1 MRSSTSAVDLLGIHT
16 TRSGR
21 LLPIRR
27 GLREGRSMA
36 STYDADPEGPRMS
49 SSYAWLPGHHLAV
62 AATLAH
68 ADELIGEVASLL
80 FDYQTQPGGIIQLRE
95 VPMITH
101 SQTVVVSMSPMP
113 RKVVL
118 LVADALVVLRN
129 AIEHTLFAEV
139 EYRDGT
145 LDKKGAK
152 VVEMPAAQTY
162 DAFDAW
168 VKGRARNGP
177 PSLQR
182 GSELIKRIERLQPFH
197 RTVSSH
203 DHPMALLTL
212 HTNHS
217 KHRAPAVTAVR
228 LAAVH
233 REDLT
238 PPSLADIER
247 RPEVP
252 LQVGEVIAKTP
263 RGQHIPVALFPTIG
277 INRPGTER
285 WPVLMKELDELAT
298 WVRTQ
303 AVPRLITG
311 IEPPAP
317 PLPARYEI
325 SVGRENE
332 RSALPSGS
340 ATSAA
345 QLHSDRLGA
354 ATVRLD
360 MVETIVRMDDAPSAA
375 QISAWLKSLSDQ
387 ELLARIRGL
396 RATAMYEPEIVL
408 SNFAVLERMR
418 DDARRFSG
426 LPVDGA

>member
-1 MRSSTSAVDLLGIHT
+1 
-16 TRSGR
+16 
-21 LLPIRR
+21 
-27 GLREGRSMA
+27 
-36 STYDADPEGPRMS
+36 MS
-49 SSYAWLPGHHLAV
+49 SSYGWLPDHHLAV

-80 FDYQTQPGGIIQLRE
+80 FDYQTQPEGIIQLRE

-101 SQTVVVSMSPMP
+101 SRTVVVSISPMP

-118 LVADALVVLRN
+118 LAADALVVLRN
-129 AIEHTLFAEV
+129 AIEHTVFAEV

-145 LDKKGAK
+145 LDEKVAK
-152 VVEMPAAQTY
+152 VVEKPAAQTY
-162 DAFDAW
+162 DAFEAW
-168 VKGRARNGP
+168 VKGRAKNGP

-182 GSELIKRIERLQPFH
+182 GGELIKRIGRLQPFH
-197 RTVSSH
+197 RTISSH
-203 DHPMALLTL
+203 EHPMALLAL

-217 KHRAPAVTAVR
+217 KHRTPAVTAVR
-228 LAAVH
+228 LAAIH

-238 PPSLADIER
+238 PPTLADVER

-252 LQVGEVIAKTP
+252 LQVGEVIAETP
-263 RGQHIPVALFPTIG
+263 RGKRIPVALFPTIG

-285 WPVLMKELDELAT
+285 WPVLVKELDELAT

-317 PLPARYEI
+317 TLPARYEI
-325 SVGRENE
+325 SVGREDE

-345 QLHSDRLGA
+345 QLHSDRLEA
-354 ATVRLD
+354 ASARLD
-360 MVETIVRMDDAPSAA
+360 MVETIVQMDDAPSAA
-375 QISAWLKSLSDQ
+375 QISAWLKSLSDR
-387 ELLARIRGL
+387 ELLARVREL
-396 RATAMYEPEIVL
+396 RATATYEPEIVL
-408 SNFAVLERMR
+408 SNFAALERMR
-418 DDARRFSG
+418 DDARRFSR
-426 LPVDGA
+426 LPVDGT

>member
-1 MRSSTSAVDLLGIHT
+1 M
-16 TRSGR
+16 
-21 LLPIRR
+21 
-27 GLREGRSMA
+27 
-36 STYDADPEGPRMS
+36 
-49 SSYAWLPGHHLAV
+49 

-80 FDYQTQPGGIIQLRE
+80 FDYQTQPEGTIELRE

-101 SQTVVVSMSPMP
+101 SQTVVVSISPMP

-139 EYRDGT
+139 EYRDGA
-145 LDKKGAK
+145 LNEKAAK

-162 DAFDAW
+162 VAFDTW
-168 VKGRARNGP
+168 LKGRVKNGP

-182 GSELIKRIERLQPFH
+182 GSELIKRIERLQPFQ
-197 RTVSSH
+197 RTMSSH

-217 KHRAPAVTAVR
+217 KHRAPAVTALR
-228 LAAVH
+228 LAAIH

-238 PPSLADIER
+238 PPSLADVER

-252 LQVGEVIAKTP
+252 LQVGEVIAETP
-263 RGQHIPVALFPTIG
+263 RGQRIPVALFPTIG
-277 INRPGTER
+277 INRPGTGR

-311 IEPPAP
+311 TEPPAP

-325 SVGRENE
+325 SVGRVDE
-332 RSALPSGS
+332 RSALPSGV

-354 ATVRLD
+354 ATARLD

-375 QISAWLKSLSDQ
+375 HVSAWLESLPDQ
-387 ELLARIRGL
+387 KLLARIREL
-396 RATAMYEPEIVL
+396 RAPATNEPEIML

-426 LPVDGA
+426 LPVDGHRK

>member
-1 MRSSTSAVDLLGIHT
+1 
-16 TRSGR
+16 
-21 LLPIRR
+21 
-27 GLREGRSMA
+27 
-36 STYDADPEGPRMS
+36 MS
-49 SSYAWLPGHHLAV
+49 SSYAWLPDHHVAV

-80 FDYQTQPGGIIQLRE
+80 FDYQTQPEGIIRLRE
-95 VPMITH
+95 VPMVTH
-101 SQTVVVSMSPMP
+101 SQTVVTGMSPIP
-113 RKVVL
+113 CKIPL

-129 AIEHTLFAEV
+129 AIEHTLFAEI
-139 EYRDGT
+139 EHQDGS
-145 LDKKGAK
+145 LDEKAAK
-152 VVEMPAAQTY
+152 TVEMPAAQTY
-162 DAFDAW
+162 EAFEAW
-168 VKGRARNGP
+168 VKVRARNGS

-182 GSELIKRIERLQPFH
+182 GSELLKRIEGLQPFH
-197 RTVSSH
+197 RNVNPQE
-203 DHPMALLTL
+203 HPMALLAL

-228 LAAVH
+228 LAAIH
-233 REDLT
+233 REGRT

-252 LQVGEVIAKTP
+252 LQVGEVIAETP

-311 IEPPAP
+311 IEPPVP
-317 PLPARYEI
+317 VLPARYEI
-325 SVGRENE
+325 SVGHEDE
-332 RSALPSGS
+332 RRALSHGS

-354 ATVRLD
+354 ASARLD
-360 MVETIVRMDDAPSAA
+360 MVETIAQMDDAPSAE
-375 QISAWLKSLSDQ
+375 QLSAWLESLSDQ
-387 ELLARIRGL
+387 DLLARMRQL
-396 RATAMYEPEIVL
+396 RPTAAYEQETVL
-408 SNFAVLERMR
+408 SYFAVLEKMR
-418 DDARRFSG
+418 DEARRFAD
-426 LPVDGA
+426 LPVEQ

>member
-1 MRSSTSAVDLLGIHT
+1 
-16 TRSGR
+16 
-21 LLPIRR
+21 
-27 GLREGRSMA
+27 
-36 STYDADPEGPRMS
+36 MS
-49 SSYAWLPGHHLAV
+49 SNYTWLPDHHLAV

-68 ADELIGEVASLL
+68 ADEIIGEVASLL
-80 FDYQTQPGGIIQLRE
+80 FDYQTQPKGIIQLRE

-101 SQTVVVSMSPMP
+101 SQTIVLSISPIP

-145 LDKKGAK
+145 LDEKAAK

-168 VKGRARNGP
+168 MKGRAKNGP

-182 GSELIKRIERLQPFH
+182 GSELIKRIEGLQPFH
-197 RTVSSH
+197 RTVGSH
-203 DHPMALLTL
+203 DHPMALLAL

-217 KHRAPAVTAVR
+217 KHRSPAVTAVR
-228 LAAVH
+228 LAAIH
-233 REDLT
+233 REDRM
-238 PPSLADIER
+238 PSPLADVER

-252 LQVGEVIAKTP
+252 LQVGEVIAETP
-263 RGQHIPVALFPTIG
+263 RGQHTPVALFPTIG

-298 WVRTQ
+298 WVRCQ

-311 IEPPAP
+311 VEPPAP
-317 PLPARYEI
+317 ALPARYEI
-325 SVGRENE
+325 SVGHDDE
-332 RSALPSGS
+332 RSALSSGS
-340 ATSAA
+340 TMSAP
-345 QLHSDRLGA
+345 QLHNDRLRA
-354 ATVRLD
+354 AAMRRD
-360 MVETIVRMDDAPSAA
+360 MVETISKMDDDLGTE
-375 QISAWLKSLSDQ
+375 QIAAWLESLSDQ
-387 ELLARIRGL
+387 EMLARMQQL
-396 RATAMYEPEIVL
+396 RPTVTYEPETVL

-418 DDARRFSG
+418 DDARAFAS
-426 LPVDGA
+426 LPVEQD

>member
-1 MRSSTSAVDLLGIHT
+1 
-16 TRSGR
+16 
-21 LLPIRR
+21 
-27 GLREGRSMA
+27 
-36 STYDADPEGPRMS
+36 MS
-49 SSYAWLPGHHLAV
+49 SSYAWLPDHHLAV

-80 FDYQTQPGGIIQLRE
+80 FDYQTQPEGTIHLRE

-101 SQTVVVSMSPMP
+101 SQTVVVGISPMP
-113 RKVVL
+113 RKVAL

-145 LDKKGAK
+145 LDEKAARA
-152 VVEMPAAQTY
+152 VEMPAAQTY

-168 VKGRARNGP
+168 LKGRVRNGP
-177 PSLQR
+177 SSMQR
-182 GSELIKRIERLQPFH
+182 GSELIKRIERLQPFQ

-203 DHPMALLTL
+203 DHPMALLTS

-217 KHRAPAVTAVR
+217 KHRAPAITAVR
-228 LAAVH
+228 LAAIH
-233 REDLT
+233 REHLT
-238 PPSLADIER
+238 PLSLADVER

-252 LQVGEVIAKTP
+252 LEVGEVIAETP
-263 RGQHIPVALFPTIG
+263 RGQHVPVALFPTIG

-325 SVGRENE
+325 SVGREDE

-354 ATVRLD
+354 AAVRAD
-360 MVETIVRMDDAPSAA
+360 MVKTIVQMDNSPSAA
-375 QISAWLKSLSDQ
+375 QISAWLESLSDQ
-387 ELLARIRGL
+387 ELLARMGEL
-396 RATAMYEPEIVL
+396 RATATYEPEIVL
-408 SNFAVLERMR
+408 SNFAVLKRMR

-426 LPVDGA
+426 LAVDGA

>member
-1 MRSSTSAVDLLGIHT
+1 
-16 TRSGR
+16 
-21 LLPIRR
+21 
-27 GLREGRSMA
+27 
-36 STYDADPEGPRMS
+36 MS
-49 SSYAWLPGHHLAV
+49 SSYTWLPDHHLGV
-62 AATLAH
+62 AAELAH

-80 FDYQTQPGGIIQLRE
+80 FDYQTQPEGIIQLRE

-101 SQTVVVSMSPMP
+101 SQTVVVSMSPIP

-145 LDKKGAK
+145 LDEKAAK

-168 VKGRARNGP
+168 VKGRAKNGP
-177 PSLQR
+177 PALQR
-182 GSELIKRIERLQPFH
+182 GSELIKRIEGLQPFQ
-197 RTVSSH
+197 RTVGSH
-203 DHPMALLTL
+203 DHPMALLAL

-228 LAAVH
+228 LAAIH
-233 REDLT
+233 REDRT
-238 PPSLADIER
+238 PPSLTDVER

-252 LQVGEVIAKTP
+252 LEVGEVIAETP

-285 WPVLMKELDELAT
+285 WPVLMKELDEVAT

-317 PLPARYEI
+317 ALPVRYEI
-325 SVGRENE
+325 SVGHDDE
-332 RSALPSGS
+332 RSALSAGS
-340 ATSAA
+340 TVSAA
-345 QLHSDRLGA
+345 QLHNDRLGA
-354 ATVRLD
+354 AAVRRD
-360 MVETIVRMDDAPSAA
+360 MVETIGKMDDAPGTE
-375 QISAWLKSLSDQ
+375 QIAAWLESLSDQ
-387 ELLARIRGL
+387 EMLARMRQL
-396 RATAMYEPEIVL
+396 RPTTTYEPEIVL
-408 SNFAVLERMR
+408 SNFAVLEQMR
-418 DDARRFSG
+418 DDARVFEPPGRAGVDPPASGAVLSRQRRFHR
-426 LPVDGA
+426 